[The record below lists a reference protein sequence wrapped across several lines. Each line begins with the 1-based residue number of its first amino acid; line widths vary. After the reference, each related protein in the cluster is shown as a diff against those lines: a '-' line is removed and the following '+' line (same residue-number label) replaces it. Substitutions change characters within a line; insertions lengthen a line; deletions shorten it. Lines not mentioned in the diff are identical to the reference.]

1 MQDTN
6 SRQGACLP
14 PDFHSLFVVGAKEV
28 IGAVM
33 LHCLTAILPHIEN
46 CRRKVKKSSNPGE
59 HISSNQYAAPS
70 NNPF

>member
-33 LHCLTAILPHIEN
+33 LHCLTAILPYIEN
-46 CRRKVKKSSNPGE
+46 CRRKVKIIKPRRTHQLKSVC
-59 HISSNQYAAPS
+59 SSQ
-70 NNPF
+70 